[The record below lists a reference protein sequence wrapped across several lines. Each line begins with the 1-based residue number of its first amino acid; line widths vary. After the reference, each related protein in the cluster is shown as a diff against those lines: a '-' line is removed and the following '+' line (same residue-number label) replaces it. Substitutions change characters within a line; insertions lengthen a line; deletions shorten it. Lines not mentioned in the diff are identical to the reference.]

1 MPEYGSLNY
10 MASSGTK
17 GNITQIRQ
25 MAGMR
30 GLMADPN
37 GKVIELP
44 IRGSFREGLTVL
56 EYFIS
61 THGARKGLA
70 DTALRTADSGY
81 LTRRLIDVAQDV
93 IILEEDCGTTAGLWI
108 EREEPRATP
117 IETLRAAH
125 HRPLRRPRR
134 RRRGDRRSH
143 LRPRTRRSREA
154 VADEIDEPRDRAR
167 LRAHADVLR
176 SCSAASARLCYGR
189 DLARGELVKHAH
201 GGRHHRRPV
210 HRRAGHAA
218 HDAHLPHRW
227 CRLAQTDITSGLPRV
242 EELFEARA
250 PKGEAI
256 ISEIDGVVE
265 VVAGER
271 APRRPRLERRHP
283 RRGVRHPAQ
292 RRGHS

>member
-93 IILEEDCGTTAGLWI
+93 IILEDDCGTTAGLWI
-108 EREEPRATP
+108 EREEARTRSKPWRAASSAATP
-117 IETLRAAH
+117 PWPSSTKSRAKSSWAPTK
-125 HRPLRRPRR
+125 RLTRPRPPDR
-134 RRRGDRRSH
+134 RIPDHSEDGTERAVSPKRSKRGARSSCQLDRYTLATLSGRDRWTESAAIALNGCWVRPRSAPCGWRTTRHSTPASRSRSWPRTGLVILHFVLDSWKRRGS
-143 LRPRTRRSREA
+143 S
-154 VADEIDEPRDRAR
+154 
-167 LRAHADVLR
+167 
-176 SCSAASARLCYGR
+176 G
-189 DLARGELVKHAH
+189 
-201 GGRHHRRPV
+201 
-210 HRRAGHAA
+210 
-218 HDAHLPHRW
+218 
-227 CRLAQTDITSGLPRV
+227 AQIPTM
-242 EELFEARA
+242 
-250 PKGEAI
+250 
-256 ISEIDGVVE
+256 
-265 VVAGER
+265 
-271 APRRPRLERRHP
+271 
-283 RRGVRHPAQ
+283 
-292 RRGHS
+292 